1 MLIML
6 QLQPMYSSLDIL
18 VNITNVTEMSKEYVC
33 AGIKYVLNLTV
44 IFIALTKNTIF
55 SLHDI
60 GFGWM

>member
-1 MLIML
+1 MLIVL
-6 QLQPMYSSLDIL
+6 QLQPMYSSLDI
-18 VNITNVTEMSKEYVC
+18 NITNVTEMSKEYVC

>member
-6 QLQPMYSSLDIL
+6 QLQPMYSSLGM
-18 VNITNVTEMSKEYVC
+18 NITNVTEMSKEYVC

-55 SLHDI
+55 A
-60 GFGWM
+60 